1 MQHTLTTLQL
11 NIFQKKWRR
20 LQATEILQHTS
31 RVQEYDSVMCGYFCI
46 GLIDFILKGKVC

>member
-11 NIFQKKWRR
+11 NIFQKKLRR
-20 LQATEILQHTS
+20 LQATEILQHIS
-31 RVQEYDSVMCGYFCI
+31 RVQAYDSVMCGYFCI